1 MATPRRRDPEP
12 FETDD
17 VPIVTLGTALWAAA
31 LVAALL
37 LSDRL
42 AEQGRE
48 RWVWVAAAGLFLGLV
63 GVRRARRHRAGR
75 RAGPGATGDD

>member
-17 VPIVTLGTALWAAA
+17 VPVVTFATALWAAA

-37 LSDRL
+37 FADRL
-42 AEQGRE
+42 ADQGRE
-48 RWVWVAAAGLFLGLV
+48 RWVWVAAAGLLLGLV
-63 GVRRARRHRAGR
+63 GVRRVRRHRAAR
-75 RAGPGATGDD
+75 RP